1 MNAPRQWTFRHTATR
16 EKDTLWEE
24 QKRLKNPDIVPVDLS
39 DKLSAMKLKLIEAA
53 DRWFKKYKK
62 KSNENAVRKRKSRM
76 AFFVL
81 FWDFLHNL

>member
-1 MNAPRQWTFRHTATR
+1 MYECPKAMDIQAYCNR

-53 DRWFKKYKK
+53 T
-62 KSNENAVRKRKSRM
+62 M
-76 AFFVL
+76 I
-81 FWDFLHNL
+81 